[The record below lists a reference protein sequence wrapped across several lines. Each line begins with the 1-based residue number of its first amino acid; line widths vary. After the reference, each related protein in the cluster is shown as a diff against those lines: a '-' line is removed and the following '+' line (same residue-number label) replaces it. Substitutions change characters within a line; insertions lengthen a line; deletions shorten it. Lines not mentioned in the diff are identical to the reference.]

1 MEFFKEIWGE
11 IKEFAGIYSI
21 TTKWHLEI
29 PQNELSNFI
38 NIELDNRYSDIKSV
52 FKLGLK
58 KDKWIKILQLNYHNK
73 RYRLIHKRYV
83 ESLLN
88 DIDRNNDSEHN
99 FCPIFIFMNYVY
111 TNIEDFKHQTWF
123 MLQYKNKVYKLID
136 FYTFDNEGGKYDI
149 LIDLLNEIKLIL

>member
-21 TTKWHLEI
+21 TTNWCLEI

-52 FKLGLK
+52 FKLGLTK
-58 KDKWIKILQLNYHNK
+58 NKWIKLLQLNYHNK
-73 RYRLIHKRYV
+73 RYRLIHQQYV
-83 ESLLN
+83 ESLLK
-88 DIDRNNDSEHN
+88 DIDINNSKENN

-123 MLQYKNKVYKLID
+123 MIQYKNKVYKLIE
-136 FYTFDNEGGKYDI
+136 FYTFDNEGQYDI
-149 LIDLLNEIKLIL
+149 LIDLLNEIKVIL

>member
-21 TTKWHLEI
+21 TTNWRLEI

-73 RYRLIHKRYV
+73 RYRLIHTQYV
-83 ESLLN
+83 ESLLK
-88 DIDRNNDSEHN
+88 DIDINNNKENN

-136 FYTFDNEGGKYDI
+136 FYTFDNEGGNYDI

>member
-1 MEFFKEIWGE
+1 MEFLKEHWIV
-11 IKEFAGIYSI
+11 IKEYAGIYSI
-21 TTKWHLEI
+21 TTKWKIDLEQI
-29 PQNELSNFI
+29 VLSNFI
-38 NIELDNRYSDIKSV
+38 NIELDNRYSDIKSL

-58 KDKWIKILQLNYHNK
+58 KESWINLLQLNYHNK

-111 TNIEDFKHQTWF
+111 TNIDDFRHQEWF
-123 MLQYKNKVYKLID
+123 MLLYNAKVYKLLD
-136 FYTFDNEGGKYDI
+136 FYTDENEGGRYDM
-149 LIDLLNEIKLIL
+149 LIVLLNDIIEVL

>member
-21 TTKWHLEI
+21 TTNWRLEI

-52 FKLGLK
+52 FNLGLK
-58 KDKWIKILQLNYHNK
+58 KDKWIKLLQLNYHNK
-73 RYRLIHKRYV
+73 RYRLIHQQYV
-83 ESLLN
+83 ESLLK
-88 DIDRNNDSEHN
+88 DIDINNSKENN

-123 MLQYKNKVYKLID
+123 MIQYKNKVYKLID
-136 FYTFDNEGGKYDI
+136 FYTFDNQGQYDI
-149 LIDLLNEIKLIL
+149 LIDLLNEIKVIL

>member
-1 MEFFKEIWGE
+1 MEFLKEHWIV
-11 IKEFAGIYSI
+11 IKEYAGIYSI
-21 TTKWHLEI
+21 TTKWKIDLEQI
-29 PQNELSNFI
+29 VLSNFI
-38 NIELDNRYSDIKSV
+38 NIELDNRYSDIKSL

-58 KDKWIKILQLNYHNK
+58 KESWINLLQLNYHNK

-111 TNIEDFKHQTWF
+111 TNIDDFRHQEWF
-123 MLQYKNKVYKLID
+123 MLLYNSKVYKLLD
-136 FYTFDNEGGKYDI
+136 FYTDENEGGRYDM
-149 LIDLLNEIKLIL
+149 LIDLLNEIIEVL